1 MKLTNNNIN
10 ELNILHKNIESK
22 LKSTVQDA
30 IKAGELLTKIKAELP
45 YGTFLNWIENNCIF
59 SNKTAERYMKVFEHK
74 SKIVTVSNLQEA
86 YNQVKQLESV
96 KKQTENKKAFN
107 RVLNYKKTGVKAKD
121 WKRGTD
127 DKLYKEEIDRD
138 KRIEENKKRIEDKQQ
153 ETQQG
158 NKVFDNLLNSVI
170 NEQEKRTTFKESI
183 RLSFDGKNSPFIDA
197 LIDYLEG
204 LEDDNRRIEACYN
217 IIKVTKNI
225 TKELQRKVY
234 NET

>member
-1 MKLTNNNIN
+1 MNNNIN

-30 IKAGELLTKIKAELP
+30 IKAGELLTKIKAELQH
-45 YGTFLNWIENNCIF
+45 GQFLSWIEKNLIF
-59 SNKTAERYMKVFEHK
+59 TRMTAYNYMRVYEYK
-74 SKIVTVSNLQEA
+74 SKCITVLHLPEA
-86 YNQVKQLESV
+86 YRLVAKLEYA
-96 KKQTENKKAFN
+96 KKQTENHKAFN
-107 RVLNYKKTGVKAKD
+107 RVLNYKKSGVKPEGWRKN
-121 WKRGTD
+121 TD

-138 KRIEENKKRIEDKQQ
+138 KRIEENKKRIQVKQQ

-158 NKVFDNLLNSVI
+158 SKVFDNLLNSVI
-170 NEQEKRTTFKESI
+170 NEQEKRSTFKESI

-197 LIDYLEG
+197 LIDYIEG